1 MQFITF
7 KSKLRCTISLQLILK
22 LHIIAG
28 RLDIMIFLLK
38 TLFILINSF
47 SNTVYTT
54 YKVFEMLYILQIL
67 TKTLNLDNIL

>member
-47 SNTVYTT
+47 SNMVYTT
-54 YKVFEMLYILQIL
+54 YKVFEILYILQIL